1 MDRKELVDRYFLAW
15 NEANLSDLLRLLHPQ
30 ASYYDAFWGE
40 TCSGGDL
47 AKYLGANL
55 ELELRWYKQDNDIVG
70 TPNGMAV
77 RYSVFDNDDTLGL
90 NPLFNGAEIF
100 TVSSDVIMTVSDY
113 YCDPSTADLI
123 AVAALAEGQHGRADA
138 VQRGLG
144 AKSSNRIERR
154 LAELAREFTLFL
166 DPELTVTKLATAVD
180 CTVMHL
186 FHVLEERKQT
196 SFLEFVNECRARY
209 ASTLL
214 VETPRAEVRFDN
226 IAEQSGFE
234 SIEDFRRAFQT
245 TFDVNPD
252 EYMERFATPQSH

>member
-1 MDRKELVDRYFLAW
+1 MHRKELVDRYFLAW
-15 NEANLSDLLRLLHPQ
+15 NEANLPDMLRLLHPQ

-55 ELELRWYKQDNDIVG
+55 ELESRWYKQDNDIVV

-77 RYSVFDNDDTLGL
+77 RYVVFDNDDTDGL
-90 NPLFNGAEIF
+90 KPLFNGAEVF
-100 TVSSDVIMTVSDY
+100 TLSSDMIMTVSDF
-113 YCDPSTADLI
+113 YCDPGTADLI
-123 AVAALAEGQHGRADA
+123 AVAALAEGQHGRANA

-144 AKSSNRIERR
+144 AKSTNRIEQR
-154 LAELAREFTLFL
+154 LATLARGFTVFL
-166 DPELTVTKLATAVD
+166 DPSLTVTKLAGAVD

-214 VETPRAEVRFDN
+214 VESPGGAVRFDD
-226 IAEQSGFE
+226 IATQSGFE
-234 SIEDFRRAFQT
+234 SITDFKSAFHA
-245 TFDVNPD
+245 TFGVNPD
-252 EYMERFATPQSH
+252 EYMEKFAS